1 MLMEEFTEERHT
13 SFFDQHNPFDQLT
26 SDELRNLVTGVVSS
40 PSVNVDLAK
49 EIGINILKNM
59 TSKVV
64 SEYVYKASSNAINM
78 SKKLMLKGKK
88 GETVF
93 DPILLFQRLI

>member
-1 MLMEEFTEERHT
+1 MEEFTEERHT

-49 EIGINILKNM
+49 AVGINILKNM
-59 TSKVV
+59 TQVV

-88 GETVF
+88 GETVSV